1 MLSPTPPVPP
11 RIHRP
16 TDRAGAR
23 ADGVSDW
30 QLRHLEVLRS
40 SRNTY
45 LPAAM
50 ADDVRA
56 RVEAVLLGAPPSAVV
71 SHLTAASLWR
81 LEIPLVP
88 EDRRVHLT
96 VPPSTRIRSRADR
109 QVHCAAL
116 EEWQVAG
123 RDGVALTSPGRTWRD
138 LAAML
143 PPAALLAVTDQML
156 TRRHPREAFQRVVD
170 GGRGLRG
177 IRTARQVLAVADPLA
192 GSPLESV
199 LRWLIHQAGLPAP
212 VLQHVIRGRRGEFLG
227 RVDLAWPERLVLVEF
242 DGDVHRER
250 QVFVNDVRRQNGLVL
265 AGWVVL
271 RFTSADLLGRPDWV
285 MATIRRALIGH

>member
-1 MLSPTPPVPP
+1 
-11 RIHRP
+11 
-16 TDRAGAR
+16 
-23 ADGVSDW
+23 
-30 QLRHLEVLRS
+30 
-40 SRNTY
+40 
-45 LPAAM
+45 
-50 ADDVRA
+50 
-56 RVEAVLLGAPPSAVV
+56 
-71 SHLTAASLWR
+71 
-81 LEIPLVP
+81 
-88 EDRRVHLT
+88 
-96 VPPSTRIRSRADR
+96 
-109 QVHCAAL
+109 
-116 EEWQVAG
+116 
-123 RDGVALTSPGRTWRD
+123 
-138 LAAML
+138 
-143 PPAALLAVTDQML
+143 VTDQML
-156 TRRHPREAFQRVVD
+156 ARRHPREAFQRVVD

-227 RVDLAWPERLVLVEF
+227 RVDLAWPERQVLVEF